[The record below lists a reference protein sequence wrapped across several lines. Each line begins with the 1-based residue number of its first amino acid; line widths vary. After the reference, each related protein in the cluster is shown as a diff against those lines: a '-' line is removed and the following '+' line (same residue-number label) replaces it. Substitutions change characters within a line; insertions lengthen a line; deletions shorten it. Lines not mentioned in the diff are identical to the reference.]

1 MFFWVA
7 LIFMILFTIFHFW
20 FDFRS
25 FLKTGN
31 SMVESFTGN
40 NSEFIQLIGDNFQ
53 KPTKGATLDVSEF
66 KSWDNFVFSL
76 TIRPLGKL
84 SGWTNIMHNT
94 FTGNNNDAGGRW
106 PAIWFISNTTRLHI
120 RIGKAG
126 GSSWNNGIN
135 TSYHLPL
142 NKESRVVVDLNNDK
156 LNVKIFDEN
165 DKLVFDQ
172 TKIIPTARPPFI
184 SNRDI
189 CDNPPRAPN
198 QGRHKKTGCD
208 GARWS
213 GGSPSKT
220 YCTNKGT
227 SAKLLNFKQKDF
239 YTKCC
244 DWKNNKCLDKSDK
257 HKFYFSDPWARASNV
272 EVKNMK

>member
-1 MFFWVA
+1 MFLWVA

-31 SMVESFTGN
+31 SMVETFTGN
-40 NSEFIQLIGDNFQ
+40 NSEFIQLIGDNFK
-53 KPTKGATLDVSEF
+53 KPRKGATLDVSEF

-76 TIRPLGKL
+76 TIRPLGKKR
-84 SGWTNIMHNT
+84 GWTNIIHNT
-94 FTGNNNDAGGRW
+94 FTGRNCCRAGDRW
-106 PAIWFISNTTRLHI
+106 PAIWFFSNSTRLHI

-142 NKESRVVVDLNNDK
+142 NKESRVVVDLNNNK

-165 DKLVFDQ
+165 DKLVFEQ
-172 TKIIPTARPPFI
+172 TKNVPTARPPMVN
-184 SNRDI
+184 NRDI

-198 QGRHKKTGCD
+198 QGKHGKTGCD
-208 GARWS
+208 GARWY
-213 GGSPSKT
+213 GGSPSKHIVQIKVHLQNGLIL
-220 YCTNKGT
+220 NKR
-227 SAKLLNFKQKDF
+227 LLYKM
-239 YTKCC
+239 
-244 DWKNNKCLDKSDK
+244 L
-257 HKFYFSDPWARASNV
+257 
-272 EVKNMK
+272 